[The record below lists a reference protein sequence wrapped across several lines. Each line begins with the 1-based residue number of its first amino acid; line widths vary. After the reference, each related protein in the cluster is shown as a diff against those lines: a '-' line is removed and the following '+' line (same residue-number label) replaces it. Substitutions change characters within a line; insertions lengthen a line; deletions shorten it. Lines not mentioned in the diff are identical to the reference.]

1 MKVIGQDLVTVE
13 LAVSKKSY
21 FVRDCKVLLLV
32 ELIAAMP
39 TEQRS
44 VHGALRKSLIERR
57 LELLS

>member
-39 TEQRS
+39 TEQRLGKVCTWS
-44 VHGALRKSLIERR
+44 S
-57 LELLS
+57 